1 MQELSKIPLNT
12 VVFIDETGI
21 DKYFQREKGRA
32 IMGQKVED
40 TKRGRRFQ
48 RTNVVGGLCDGK
60 YWAVECYNH
69 TTNSSFFE
77 SWFEKNLLCEV
88 PPNYTIV
95 MDNARFHRKE
105 KLYQLAKNVGVN
117 LLFLPAYSPDFN
129 PIEKSWANLKRWLK
143 DNLSYYP
150 FFDLAV
156 FDFFHV

>member
-1 MQELSKIPLNT
+1 MKLECR
-12 VVFIDETGI
+12 DETGI
-21 DKYFQREKGRA
+21 DKYFQREKGKA
-32 IMGQKVED
+32 ISGQKVED

-88 PPNYTIV
+88 PPNDTIV

-105 KLYQLAKNVGVN
+105 KLYQLAKNEVSICC
-117 LLFLPAYSPDFN
+117 FYSPILLILI
-129 PIEKSWANLKRWLK
+129 PLKNLGQI
-143 DNLSYYP
+143 
-150 FFDLAV
+150 
-156 FDFFHV
+156 

>member
-1 MQELSKIPLNT
+1 MSKIISDSSIIEKVSENGVYLSNRVPRYLGNA
-12 VVFIDETGI
+12 FGFNIDEGI

-32 IMGQKVED
+32 IRGQKVED

-77 SWFEKNLLCEV
+77 NWFEKNLLCEV
-88 PPNYTIV
+88 PQNYTIV

-129 PIEKSWANLKRWLK
+129 PIGS
-143 DNLSYYP
+143 
-150 FFDLAV
+150 
-156 FDFFHV
+156 